1 MKTPPVIAEIV
12 GPSGAGKSTLSA
24 AINSVDCEIEAGLT
38 VWGLPLI
45 SLAWSTLLSAPDLL
59 GLIWER
65 KQFRQ
70 DELKQVIRI
79 GAFYRILM
87 RKGVEAGSDHKA
99 FLLDEGVVFALA
111 KLRADIDS
119 EFRSKRMRR
128 WEEKALDRWS
138 SILSTIIWMDA
149 PDEVLIWRIN
159 NRAKQHRMKNSA
171 EDSMR
176 EFLARYRAAYVEVI
190 DKLKSRGKIQVI
202 QFRTD
207 ELDPRAM
214 VGEILAYCSV
224 VGVSPKSPSALL

>member
-1 MKTPPVIAEIV
+1 MNSSPIIAEVV

-24 AINSVDCEIEAGLT
+24 AINSVECGIEAGLT

-45 SLAWSTLLSAPDLL
+45 SLAWSALLSAPDLL

-65 KQFRQ
+65 KQFRK
-70 DELKQVIRI
+70 DELKQVIRL
-79 GAFYRILM
+79 GAFYRILLQ
-87 RKGVEAGSDHKA
+87 KGGGAYSARA

-119 EFRSKRMRR
+119 EFRSERMRR

-138 SILSTIIWMDA
+138 SILSAIIWMDA
-149 PDEVLIWRIN
+149 PDEVLIGRIK
-159 NRAKQHRMKNSA
+159 NRAKHHRMKNSA

-190 DKLKSRGKIQVI
+190 EKLRSRGEIQVI
-202 QFRTD
+202 KFRTD
-207 ELDPRAM
+207 ELDPLAM
-214 VGEILAYCSV
+214 VGEILAYCSS
-224 VGVSPKSPSALL
+224 VSISRKSPSVLH